1 MDIKALFSR
10 KESDSLDEQPTALEG
25 DNTSNYKKNLVVA
38 ATVSAVFAI
47 CYLAFKLI
55 TAPPQ
60 VEIEPEPDYEPVITS
75 DFTQKDSL
83 SALQAQQQTIEKMQ
97 TTINGLVRQCDSL
110 SEQIKSGMEQLD
122 TRFTKAFEDA
132 QHNWLN
138 DMDALQERMNNQ
150 PPPMVPDM
158 NEFPSGHSDN
168 PNGRVNP
175 DPFGTLSGQEPYYPK
190 PYPREYDK
198 PDLKDIPVSKR
209 QGIQTFSYS
218 WPKAGEPNGL
228 SPKQ

>member
-75 DFTQKDSL
+75 DFTK
-83 SALQAQQQTIEKMQ
+83 K
-97 TTINGLVRQCDSL
+97 
-110 SEQIKSGMEQLD
+110 
-122 TRFTKAFEDA
+122 TRSRLCK
-132 QHNWLN
+132 HNNRPL
-138 DMDALQERMNNQ
+138 RKCK
-150 PPPMVPDM
+150 PPSM
-158 NEFPSGHSDN
+158 
-168 PNGRVNP
+168 
-175 DPFGTLSGQEPYYPK
+175 
-190 PYPREYDK
+190 
-198 PDLKDIPVSKR
+198 
-209 QGIQTFSYS
+209 
-218 WPKAGEPNGL
+218 A
-228 SPKQ
+228 